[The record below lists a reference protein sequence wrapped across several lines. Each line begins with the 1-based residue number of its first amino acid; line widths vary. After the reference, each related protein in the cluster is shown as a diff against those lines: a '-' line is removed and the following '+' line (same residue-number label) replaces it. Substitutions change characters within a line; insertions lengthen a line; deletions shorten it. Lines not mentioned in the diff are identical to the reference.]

1 MHKEGGRCLQDF
13 VIVYKLF
20 HILIP
25 ALQEQRHQLFK
36 SKNVA
41 KLQQELNENKE
52 KKGDYNETYSIS
64 DKWLHV

>member
-1 MHKEGGRCLQDF
+1 MHYKEGGRCLQDF

-52 KKGDYNETYSIS
+52 KQGD
-64 DKWLHV
+64 